1 METRITIRL
10 IVGGQPLFESSSATF
25 VEAEEESG
33 NRLLASFSNVQEGL
47 AWPIPLLSADTPSFL
62 PLFAGAF

>member
-1 METRITIRL
+1 M
-10 IVGGQPLFESSSATF
+10 FESSSATF